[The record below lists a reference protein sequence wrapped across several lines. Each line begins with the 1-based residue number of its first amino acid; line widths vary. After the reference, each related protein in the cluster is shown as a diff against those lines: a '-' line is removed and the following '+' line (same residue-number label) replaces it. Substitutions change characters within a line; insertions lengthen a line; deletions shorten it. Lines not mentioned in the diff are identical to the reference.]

1 MKLEHDICYR
11 ALQSRDA
18 RFDGQFFTGVRTT
31 GIYCRPICPAP
42 TPKAENCVFLPS
54 AAAAQEAG
62 FRPCLRCRPEISPK
76 LTGTF
81 EGGAVVS
88 RALRLIG
95 EGILDESSVEELAGR
110 VGVTERHLRR
120 LFLQHLGASPS
131 TVALTRR
138 ILFAKQLLDETTLP
152 VTEVGLAAGFNSLR
166 RFNEVILKTYQRS
179 PRELRKEKA
188 GENRENQPSLTTLKL
203 PYSQPFNW
211 PVMAGF
217 MRGRAT
223 AGVEEIGPDFY
234 RRTIRLDGQH
244 GLVEVRYVPGQS
256 YLLARIRFPKITALG
271 QIVERL
277 RRVFDLGANSL
288 EIEAHLAAD
297 PFLGRVIRALPGL
310 RVPGAWDK
318 FELAVRAILGQQVSV
333 AAATTL
339 AGRLV
344 QKYGEPL
351 TLDDFTASPDGPR
364 FVYPRPETL
373 AEADLTSIGIFGARA
388 RAISALAGKIAA
400 NPGLLDEE
408 SSLEDTV
415 KKLCELPG
423 IGRWTAQYIAMRALR
438 EPDAFPSSDL
448 GLLRAMKPE
457 NGLLTPAQLEKRAE
471 GWRPWRAYAALYL
484 WASETLPPAGL
495 TEFKNETATKLK
507 EA

>member
-1 MKLEHDICYR
+1 MKLEHEICYR

-42 TPKAENCVFLPS
+42 TPKPENCIFLPS

-62 FRPCLRCRPEISPK
+62 FRPCLRCRPEISPR
-76 LTGTF
+76 LTGAF

-95 EGILDESSVEELAGR
+95 EGTLDEQSVENLAGR

-120 LFLQHLGASPS
+120 LFMEHLGASPS

-138 ILFAKQLLDETTLP
+138 ILFAKQLLDETSLP

-188 GENRENQPSLTTLKL
+188 GESRENQPSLTTLKL

-211 PVMAGF
+211 PVMSAF
-217 MRGRAT
+217 LKGRAT
-223 AGVEEIGPDFY
+223 AGVEEIGADYY

-244 GLVEVRYVPGQS
+244 GLVEVRYVPGQT
-256 YLLARIRFPKITALG
+256 YLLASIRFPKITALS

-277 RRVFDLGANSL
+277 RRVFDLGTNSL
-288 EIEAHLAAD
+288 EIEAHLSAD
-297 PFLGRVIRALPGL
+297 PFLGRVIKALPGL
-310 RVPGAWDK
+310 RVPGTWDK

-351 TLDDFTASPDGPR
+351 ALDGFTTPPDGPR
-364 FVYPRPETL
+364 FVYPRPEVL
-373 AEADLTSIGIFGARA
+373 AEADLTGIGIIGARA
-388 RAISALAGKIAA
+388 RAISALAGEVAK

-408 SSLEDTV
+408 GSLEDSV

-423 IGRWTAQYIAMRALR
+423 IGRWTAHYIAMRALR

-448 GLLRAMKPE
+448 GLLRAMQPE
-457 NGLLTPAQLEKRAE
+457 KGRLTPAQLEKRAE
-471 GWRPWRAYAALYL
+471 SWRPWRAYAALYL
-484 WASETLPPAGL
+484 WASEMIPPEPLVGV
-495 TEFKNETATKLK
+495 K
-507 EA
+507 EEIAPK

>member
-1 MKLEHDICYR
+1 MKLDHEICYR
-11 ALQSRDA
+11 ALQARDS

-76 LTGTF
+76 LTEAF
-81 EGGAVVS
+81 EGGAVVG

-95 EGILDESSVEELAGR
+95 EGALDEQSVEYLAGR

-138 ILFAKQLLDETTLP
+138 ILFAKQLLDETNLP

-179 PRELRKEKA
+179 PRELRKEKT
-188 GENRENQPSLTTLKL
+188 GDKGQNQPSLTTLKL
-203 PYSQPFNW
+203 PYSQPYNW
-211 PVMAGF
+211 PAFSTF

-223 AGVEEIGPDFY
+223 TGVEEIGENFY
-234 RRTIRLDGQH
+234 RRSIRLDGQH
-244 GLVEVRYVPGQS
+244 GLVEVRFVPGQT
-256 YLLARIRFPKITALG
+256 YLLANIIFPKVTALG

-288 EIEAHLAAD
+288 EIEGHLLAD
-297 PFLGRVIRALPGL
+297 PFLGRFVAALPGL

-351 TLDDFTASPDGPR
+351 ALDGLPAPQEGIR
-364 FVYPRPETL
+364 FVYPRPEAL
-373 AEADLTSIGIFGARA
+373 AEADLTTLGIFGARA
-388 RAISALAGKIAA
+388 RSIAA
-400 NPGLLDEE
+400 LGAAVAKNPALLEE
-408 SSLEDTV
+408 SGSLEDTV
-415 KKLCELPG
+415 RNLSELPG

-448 GLLRAMKPE
+448 GLLRVMKPE
-457 NGLLTPAQLEKRAE
+457 GGLLTPAQLEKRAE
-471 GWRPWRAYAALYL
+471 SWRPWRSYAAMYL
-484 WASETLPPAGL
+484 WASETLPPSDRV
-495 TEFKNETATKLK
+495 EVKS
-507 EA
+507 

>member
-11 ALQSRDA
+11 ALQARDA

-62 FRPCLRCRPEISPK
+62 FRPCLRCRPEVSPK
-76 LTGTF
+76 LTEAF
-81 EGGAVVS
+81 EGGAVVN

-95 EGILDESSVEELAGR
+95 EGALDDQSVEDLAGR

-138 ILFAKQLLDETTLP
+138 ILFAKQLLDETSLP

-179 PRELRKEKA
+179 PRELRKEKPGKN
-188 GENRENQPSLTTLKL
+188 GEKEPSLTTLKM
-203 PYSQPFNW
+203 PYSQPYNW
-211 PVMAGF
+211 PALSAF
-217 MRGRAT
+217 MKGRAT
-223 AGVEEIGPDFY
+223 TGVEEIGDNFY
-234 RRTIRLDGQH
+234 RRSIRLEGQH
-244 GLVEVRYVPGQS
+244 GLVEVRFVPGQP
-256 YLLARIRFPKITALG
+256 YLLASIRFPKVTALG

-288 EIEAHLAAD
+288 EIEAHLSVD
-297 PFLGRVIRALPGL
+297 PFLGRVVAALPGL

-344 QKYGEPL
+344 AKYGEPL
-351 TLDDFTASPDGPR
+351 DLDGFPAPQEGVR
-364 FVYPRPETL
+364 FVYPRPEVL
-373 AEADLTSIGIFGARA
+373 AEADLTTLGIFGARA
-388 RAISALAGKIAA
+388 RSISALAVAVAK
-400 NPGLLDEE
+400 NPGLLEEPGNLEE
-408 SSLEDTV
+408 SVRNLS
-415 KKLCELPG
+415 ELPG
-423 IGRWTAQYIAMRALR
+423 IGRWTAHYIAMRALR

-457 NGLLTPAQLEKRAE
+457 GGLLTPAQLEKRAE
-471 GWRPWRAYAALYL
+471 SWRPWRSYAAMYL
-484 WASETLPPAGL
+484 WASESLPPSDRVEVKTL
-495 TEFKNETATKLK
+495 S
-507 EA
+507 

>member
-1 MKLEHDICYR
+1 MED
-11 ALQSRDA
+11 
-18 RFDGQFFTGVRTT
+18 
-31 GIYCRPICPAP
+31 
-42 TPKAENCVFLPS
+42 
-54 AAAAQEAG
+54 
-62 FRPCLRCRPEISPK
+62 
-76 LTGTF
+76 
-81 EGGAVVS
+81 
-88 RALRLIG
+88 
-95 EGILDESSVEELAGR
+95 LAGR

-120 LFLQHLGASPS
+120 LFMEHLGASPS

-138 ILFAKQLLDETTLP
+138 ILFAKQLLDETSLP

-179 PRELRKEKA
+179 PRELRKEKT
-188 GENRENQPSLTTLKL
+188 GESRENQPSLTTLKL

-211 PVMAGF
+211 PVMSTF
-217 MRGRAT
+217 MKGRAT
-223 AGVEEIGPDFY
+223 AGVEEIGENYY

-256 YLLARIRFPKITALG
+256 YLLASIRFPKITALS

-277 RRVFDLGANSL
+277 RRVFDLGTNSL
-288 EIEAHLAAD
+288 EIEAHLSAD
-297 PFLGRVIRALPGL
+297 PFLGRITRALPGL

-351 TLDDFTASPDGPR
+351 TLDGFTAPPDGPR
-364 FVYPRPETL
+364 FVYPRPEVL

-388 RAISALAGKIAA
+388 RAISALAGEVAR
-400 NPGLLDEE
+400 NPALLDEE
-408 SSLEDTV
+408 GSLEDTV

-423 IGRWTAQYIAMRALR
+423 IGRWTAHYIAMRALR

-448 GLLRAMKPE
+448 GLLRAMQPE
-457 NGLLTPAQLEKRAE
+457 KGLLTPAQLEKRAE
-471 GWRPWRAYAALYL
+471 SWRPWRAYAALYL
-484 WASETLPPAGL
+484 WASEMIPPETLAAVND
-495 TEFKNETATKLK
+495 KTAIK
-507 EA
+507 EI